1 MFEETEEHPTG
12 RFVSGKDVMLTEGD
26 WYVDHGDSVEEETKH
41 SVLVFTAFTP
51 NNGPMY
57 NIGTNDLVAAEGM
70 VVQEEDT
77 DVEDDEL

>member
-1 MFEETEEHPTG
+1 
-12 RFVSGKDVMLTEGD
+12 MLKEGD
-26 WYVDHGDSVEEETKH
+26 ERYVDHGDSVEEEAKH

-57 NIGTNDLVAAEGM
+57 DIGTNDLVAAAGM
-70 VVQEEDT
+70 VVHEEDT